1 MRERRP
7 RRYGARVGGDYRY
20 RGEYAECYVTAL
32 AIAAG
37 LNVYQARIDDDGVD
51 LLIRLSGDELGGPRS
66 PGVEVQVK
74 TWQPPDGD
82 REDHWT
88 YKGLSG
94 KRYNKLVTRPND
106 LFDRYLF
113 VITVPDDRGAYVRRA
128 SDGLVFRDR
137 AYYAQVPGPEVDSE
151 RSSVPVVVPK
161 ANLLTIP
168 SLRSLIHPDLN
179 GREIA
184 P

>member
-1 MRERRP
+1 MQERWP
-7 RRYGARVGGDYRY
+7 KRYGAGVGGDYRY

-37 LNVYQARIDDDGVD
+37 LNVYHSHIDDDGVD
-51 LLIRLSGDELGGPRS
+51 LLIRHSGDEIDGPRS
-66 PGVEVQVK
+66 PGVEIQVK

-88 YKGLSG
+88 YRGLSG
-94 KRYNKLVTRPND
+94 KRYNHLVSRPD
-106 LFDRYLF
+106 DFFDRYL
-113 VITVPDDRGAYVRRA
+113 VVLAVPDDRGAYVRRA

-137 AYYAQVPGPEVDSE
+137 AYYARVPGPAVESG
-151 RSSVPVVVPK
+151 RSSVPVVIAK
-161 ANLLTIP
+161 ADLLTIA